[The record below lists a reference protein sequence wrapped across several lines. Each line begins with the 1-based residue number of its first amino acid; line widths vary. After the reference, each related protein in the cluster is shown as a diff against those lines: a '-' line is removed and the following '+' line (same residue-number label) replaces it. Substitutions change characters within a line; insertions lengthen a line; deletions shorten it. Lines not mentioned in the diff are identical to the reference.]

1 MIVADLIK
9 NKDYD
14 YISWR
19 TFLPDYLDNEDCFI
33 GACKSVKGEL
43 IPLDGD
49 SYSDQEELLD
59 YEEWSKEGIKN
70 GLSVWIETEWI
81 RG

>member
-1 MIVADLIK
+1 MTVKDLIK

-19 TFLPDYLDNEDCFI
+19 VVAPDWFDESDVFI
-33 GACKSVKGEL
+33 GACKSINGEL

-49 SYSDQEELLD
+49 SYSEHEEVIQF
-59 YEEWSKEGIKN
+59 EEWSNERIEN
-70 GLSVWIETEWI
+70 GLTVIVLEEWV
-81 RG
+81 